1 LCAYRSNWRW
11 DITKHIRLKT
21 IRDSNHKTARVLM
34 NDETG
39 RRNYTKYNKYVTLM
53 KVSDADSDDKKS
65 LKSGEMSLQNQQ
77 ELEQMQQLHH
87 QQQQQH
93 QQSTTASAE
102 QHMKAS
108 LEHPFDLSLK
118 MMTNTKPDSVPNL
131 IKMPFNLFANLPVG
145 STPTTSATTSAS
157 ISNFINENFDASKD
171 VSSASSSPN
180 NESKSKSHFKC
191 KKCNFK

>member
-53 KVSDADSDDKKS
+53 KVTDADSDDKKS

-77 ELEQMQQLHH
+77 ELEQMQQLHQQQQSAAAE
-87 QQQQQH
+87 QQQQQ
-93 QQSTTASAE
+93 QQ
-102 QHMKAS
+102 QQMKAT

-118 MMTNTKPDSVPNL
+118 MMNNAKPDSVPNL
-131 IKMPFNLFANLPVG
+131 IKMPFNLFANLPV
-145 STPTTSATTSAS
+145 SSSPTTSATSAAA
-157 ISNFINENFDASKD
+157 ITNFINENFDASKD

-180 NESKSKSHFKC
+180 NESKRSHFKC